1 VAAAGEMS
9 APPARQDHGALPGL
23 MLHLNIQCTSM
34 YLHMCIL
41 DPTYLS
47 AELITMRI
55 SSRSVGSGLLIRER
69 EATGLPLQV
78 GVLTYYRVAV

>member
-1 VAAAGEMS
+1 V
-9 APPARQDHGALPGL
+9 
-23 MLHLNIQCTSM
+23 CV
-34 YLHMCIL
+34 L

-78 GVLTYYRVAV
+78 GVLTYCRAAA